1 MGDEAWVKGSHAMI
15 LELNREYPE
24 LDDPEVFEQMVTL
37 TVGQMDPVAGRLRRA
52 QHAKATGCVTAE
64 FRIAETVPADLR
76 YGVFAQPGRVFN
88 SIVRFSN
95 SPSTF
100 VKDSV
105 GTGRGLAIK
114 LLDVGGTR
122 AVPDDGDGTQDFL
135 MVNHPVFP
143 FADPKAYVET
153 MTRKSI
159 PLVGNLL
166 AAAHLALLEPKEH
179 RILNHIR
186 GKRVASPL
194 DITYWSGT
202 PFRLG
207 PPTGP
212 GGHAVKYSAVP
223 RPANRSVPSWP
234 DDDPPE
240 DALTRALDAGL
251 QSAAAVFDFRVQQQT
266 DPVAMPVE
274 DVSIEWDEGDSVP
287 VTVASLSIPPQ
298 HVDASGE
305 FAVRCESLSFNPWH
319 ALAEH
324 RPIGG
329 MNRLR
334 RLVYLASVHKRSGAP
349 ASMSGAAL

>member
-1 MGDEAWVKGSHAMI
+1 V
-15 LELNREYPE
+15 P
-24 LDDPEVFEQMVTL
+24 
-37 TVGQMDPVAGRLRRA
+37 VGLR
-52 QHAKATGCVTAE
+52 H
-64 FRIAETVPADLR
+64 
-76 YGVFAQPGRVFN
+76 GVFAQAGRTFN
-88 SIVRFSN
+88 AIVRFSN

-100 VKDSV
+100 AKDST

-143 FADPKAYVET
+143 FPDPKAYVET

-166 AAAHLALLEPKEH
+166 AGAHLALLEPKEH
-179 RILNHIR
+179 KILKDIR

-207 PPTGP
+207 PATGAE
-212 GGHAVKYSAVP
+212 GLAVKYSAVP
-223 RPANRSVPSWP
+223 RQANRTVPSWP
-234 DDDPPE
+234 DDDPPA
-240 DALTRALDAGL
+240 DALTQALDAGL
-251 QSAAAVFDFRVQQQT
+251 QSAAALFDFKVQKQT

-274 DVSIEWDEGDSVP
+274 DVSIEWNEGDSVP
-287 VTVASLSIPPQ
+287 VTVAMLSIPPQ
-298 HVDASGE
+298 HVDGSGE
-305 FAVRCESLSFNPWH
+305 LAARCESLSFNPWH

-334 RLVYLASVHKRSGAP
+334 RLVYLASVQQRRGAP
-349 ASMSGAAL
+349 ARSSSASR

>member
-1 MGDEAWVKGSHAMI
+1 MI

-24 LDDPEVFEQMVTL
+24 LDDPEVFEQMVKL
-37 TVGQMDPVAGRLRRA
+37 TVGQMEPVVGRLRRA

-64 FRIAETVPADLR
+64 FRIADTVPAGLR
-76 YGVFAQPGRVFN
+76 HGLFAQPGRVFN

-100 VKDSV
+100 EKDSI

-143 FADPKAYVET
+143 FPDPKAYVET

-179 RILNHIR
+179 KILKDIR
-186 GKRVASPL
+186 GKSVASPL

-207 PPTGP
+207 PATGP

-223 RPANRSVPSWP
+223 RHANRSVPSWP

-240 DALTRALDAGL
+240 DALTQALDAGL
-251 QSAAAVFDFRVQQQT
+251 QSAAALFDFKVQKQT

-274 DVSIEWDEGDSVP
+274 DVSIEWNEGDSVP
-287 VTVASLSIPPQ
+287 VTVAALSIPPQ

-305 FAVRCESLSFNPWH
+305 LAARCESLSFNPWH

-334 RLVYLASVHKRSGAP
+334 KLVYLASVHKRGGAP
-349 ASMSGAAL
+349 ASISSASL

>member
-1 MGDEAWVKGSHAMI
+1 MRVKGSDTMI
-15 LELNREYPE
+15 PELNREYPE
-24 LDDPEVFEQMVTL
+24 LDDPEVFEQMVKL
-37 TVGQMDPVAGRLRRA
+37 TVGQMALVDGRLRRA
-52 QHAKATGCVTAE
+52 QHAKATGCVTAQ
-64 FRIAETVPADLR
+64 FRIADTVPAGLR
-76 YGVFAQPGRVFN
+76 HGVFGQPGRVFH
-88 SIVRFSN
+88 SMVRFSN
-95 SPSTF
+95 SQSTF
-100 VKDSV
+100 EKDST
-105 GTGRGLAIK
+105 GTARGLAIK

-135 MVNHPVFP
+135 FVDHPVFP
-143 FADPKAYVET
+143 FPNPKAYVET
-153 MTRKSI
+153 ITRKSI

-166 AAAHLALLEPKEH
+166 AAAHLALLEPKELK
-179 RILNHIR
+179 ILKDIR

-194 DITYWSGT
+194 AITYWSGT

-207 PPTGP
+207 PATGP

-223 RPANRSVPSWP
+223 RQANRSVPSSG

-251 QSAAAVFDFRVQQQT
+251 QSAEAVFDFKVQMQT

-274 DVSIEWDEGDSVP
+274 DISIEWNEADSVP
-287 VTVASLSIPPQ
+287 VTVATLSIPPQ
-298 HVDASGE
+298 HVDGSGE
-305 FAVRCESLSFNPWH
+305 LAARCESLSFNPWH

-334 RLVYLASVHKRSGAP
+334 KLVYLASVHKRSGA
-349 ASMSGAAL
+349 